1 MATPMA
7 ALRLENTVSS
17 SSGTPAISACPVR
30 IGPHSTPKR
39 CVSSARNTDWYKP
52 PSIR

>member
-1 MATPMA
+1 MATPIA
-7 ALRLENTVSS
+7 ALRLENTTSS

-39 CVSSARNTDWYKP
+39 WVSSARSTDWYKP

>member
-7 ALRLENTVSS
+7 ALRLENTPSN
-17 SSGTPAISACPVR
+17 SSGTPEISDCPVR

-39 CVSSARNTDWYKP
+39 WVSSARSTDWYKP

>member
-1 MATPMA
+1 MARLIA
-7 ALRLENTVSS
+7 ALRLENTSSS
-17 SSGTPAISACPVR
+17 SSGTPAISACPEN

-39 CVSSARNTDWYKP
+39 LVSSARNTDWYRP